1 MMHDDLM
8 RRIDSYLAGNAPD
21 LNGVTLVRECRTA
34 LALRTLQASLLEQ
47 RIEDLRAAH
56 MRARIALQ
64 DLMTKHQD
72 TLRYMHRDT

>member
-1 MMHDDLM
+1 MHDDLM

-21 LNGVTLVRECRTA
+21 LDGVTLVRECRTA

-64 DLMTKHQD
+64 DLMTRHQD

>member
-1 MMHDDLM
+1 MHEDLM

-21 LNGVTLVRECRTA
+21 LDGVTLVRECRTD
-34 LALRTLQASLLEQ
+34 LALRTLQARLLEQ
-47 RIEDLRAAH
+47 RFEDLRAAH

>member
-1 MMHDDLM
+1 MHDDLM

-21 LNGVTLVRECRTA
+21 LDGVTLVRECRTA

-64 DLMTKHQD
+64 DLMTMHQD

>member
-1 MMHDDLM
+1 MHDDLM

-21 LNGVTLVRECRTA
+21 LDGVTLVRECRIA

>member
-1 MMHDDLM
+1 MHDELM

-21 LNGVTLVRECRTA
+21 LDGVTLVRECRTA

>member
-1 MMHDDLM
+1 MTDDLI
-8 RRIDSYLAGNAPD
+8 RRLDAYVAGNAPD
-21 LNGVTLVRECRTA
+21 DDAISLLRACRTA
-34 LALRTLQASLLEQ
+34 LTLRTLQASLLEQ
-47 RIEDLRAAH
+47 RIEDLRASH

>member
-1 MMHDDLM
+1 MHDDLM

-21 LNGVTLVRECRTA
+21 LDGVTLVRECRTA
-34 LALRTLQASLLEQ
+34 LALRTLQTSLLEQ

-64 DLMTKHQD
+64 DLMNKHQD

>member
-1 MMHDDLM
+1 MHDDLM

-21 LNGVTLVRECRTA
+21 LNGVMLVRECRTA

-47 RIEDLRAAH
+47 RIEDLRASH

-72 TLRYMHRDT
+72 TLRYIHRDT

>member
-1 MMHDDLM
+1 MMNDDLM

-21 LNGVTLVRECRTA
+21 VDGITLVRDCRTA
-34 LALRTLQASLLEQ
+34 LTLRTLQTSLLEQ
-47 RIEDLRAAH
+47 RIEDLRASH

>member
-1 MMHDDLM
+1 MHEDLM

-21 LNGVTLVRECRTA
+21 LDGVTLVRECRTA

>member
-1 MMHDDLM
+1 MHDDLM
-8 RRIDSYLAGNAPD
+8 RRIDSYLAENTPD
-21 LNGVTLVRECRTA
+21 LDGVTLVRECRTA

-47 RIEDLRAAH
+47 RIEDLRASH

>member
-1 MMHDDLM
+1 
-8 RRIDSYLAGNAPD
+8 
-21 LNGVTLVRECRTA
+21 VRECRTA

-47 RIEDLRAAH
+47 RIEDLRASH

>member
-1 MMHDDLM
+1 MHDDLM

-21 LNGVTLVRECRTA
+21 LDGVTLVRECRTA

-72 TLRYMHRDT
+72 TLRYIHRDT

>member
-1 MMHDDLM
+1 
-8 RRIDSYLAGNAPD
+8 
-21 LNGVTLVRECRTA
+21 
-34 LALRTLQASLLEQ
+34 LALRTLQASLLDQ
-47 RIEDLRAAH
+47 RIEDLRASH

>member
-1 MMHDDLM
+1 MHDDLM

-21 LNGVTLVRECRTA
+21 LDGVTLVRECRTA

-64 DLMTKHQD
+64 DLMSKHQD